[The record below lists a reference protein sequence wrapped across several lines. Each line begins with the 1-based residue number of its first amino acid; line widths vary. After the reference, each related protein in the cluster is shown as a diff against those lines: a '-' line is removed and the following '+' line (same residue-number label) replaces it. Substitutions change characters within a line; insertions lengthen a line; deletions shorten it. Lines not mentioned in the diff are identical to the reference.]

1 MLVLAVNV
9 IIKTGHEEEVLE
21 PLRKLETATRLEPGC
36 IAYVVQRSREN
47 RRHYLVYEQYKD
59 EAALETH
66 RSSGHFKE
74 YATNGFLRF
83 VEERHA
89 ELFDPISRQSAYDE
103 SRAHE

>member
-1 MLVLAVNV
+1 
-9 IIKTGHEEEVLE
+9 
-21 PLRKLETATRLEPGC
+21 
-36 IAYVVQRSREN
+36 
-47 RRHYLVYEQYKD
+47 VYEQYKD